1 VVRVLF
7 FLKRFLKIGLI
18 VIIIFAL
25 LFVILIETTLQPIL
39 NNVCEVEV
47 TGILTTVINKSIN
60 QATSGLSYN
69 DMVRIKT
76 NKQGHIILM
85 EPNLKF
91 VNRLSSDVTLEIQG
105 RLNNLSERVITIP
118 ISQIFGVEVLSK
130 FSPRINAR
138 IIPHGAVK
146 TDVVDEFDSVGIN
159 QTRHRLYLKVD
170 TKVRVVVPLT
180 GTEIAVSTQVPMT
193 EAVIVGQ
200 VPQVYIGLEKGLFKE
215 GVIKKE

>member
-1 VVRVLF
+1 MLF

>member
-1 VVRVLF
+1 
-7 FLKRFLKIGLI
+7 LKRFLKIGLS
-18 VIIIFAL
+18 VIIIL
-25 LFVILIETTLQPIL
+25 SLFFIILVETTLQPIL
-39 NNVCEVEV
+39 NNICEVEV
-47 TGILTTVINKSIN
+47 TGMLTTVINKGIN
-60 QATSGLSYN
+60 KATNGLSYN
-69 DMVRIKT
+69 DMVRIQT
-76 NKQGHIILM
+76 NRQGHIILM

-91 VNRLSSDVTLEIQG
+91 VNRLSSDITLEIQT
-105 RLNNLSERVITIP
+105 RLDNLSEKVITIP

-130 FSPRINAR
+130 FSPRVNAR

-159 QTRHRLYLKVD
+159 QTRHRLYLKVN

-180 GTEIAVSTQVPMT
+180 GTEIAVNTQVPMT

-200 VPQVYIGLEKGLFKE
+200 VPQVYVGLEKGLFKE

>member
-1 VVRVLF
+1 M
-7 FLKRFLKIGLI
+7 KRFLKIGLS
-18 VIIIFAL
+18 VIIIL
-25 LFVILIETTLQPIL
+25 SLFFIILVETTLQPIL
-39 NNVCEVEV
+39 NNICEVEV
-47 TGILTTVINKSIN
+47 TGMLTTVINKGIN
-60 QATSGLSYN
+60 KATNGLSYN
-69 DMVRIKT
+69 DMVRIQT
-76 NKQGHIILM
+76 NRQGHIILM

-91 VNRLSSDVTLEIQG
+91 VNRLSSDITLEIQT
-105 RLNNLSERVITIP
+105 RLDNLSEKVITIP

-130 FSPRINAR
+130 FSPRVNAR

-159 QTRHRLYLKVD
+159 QTRHRLYLKVN

-180 GTEIAVSTQVPMT
+180 GTEIAVNTQVPMT

-200 VPQVYIGLEKGLFKE
+200 VPQVYVGLEKGLFKE

>member
-1 VVRVLF
+1 LV
-7 FLKRFLKIGLI
+7 
-18 VIIIFAL
+18 
-25 LFVILIETTLQPIL
+25 ETTLQPIL
-39 NNVCEVEV
+39 NNICEVEV
-47 TGILTTVINKSIN
+47 TGMLTTVINKGIN
-60 QATSGLSYN
+60 KATNGLSYN
-69 DMVRIKT
+69 DMVRIQT
-76 NKQGHIILM
+76 NRQGHIILM

-91 VNRLSSDVTLEIQG
+91 VNRLSSDITLEIQT
-105 RLNNLSERVITIP
+105 RLDNLSEKVITIP

-130 FSPRINAR
+130 FSPRVNAR

-159 QTRHRLYLKVD
+159 QTRHRLYLKVN

-180 GTEIAVSTQVPMT
+180 GTEIAVNTQVPMT

-200 VPQVYIGLEKGLFKE
+200 VPQVYVGLEKGLFKE

>member
-1 VVRVLF
+1 MLF
-7 FLKRFLKIGLI
+7 FLKRFLKIGLS
-18 VIIIFAL
+18 VIIIL
-25 LFVILIETTLQPIL
+25 SLFFIILVETTLQPIL
-39 NNVCEVEV
+39 NNICEVEV
-47 TGILTTVINKSIN
+47 TGMLTTVINKGIN
-60 QATSGLSYN
+60 KATNGLSYN
-69 DMVRIKT
+69 DMVRIQT
-76 NKQGHIILM
+76 NRQGHIILM

-91 VNRLSSDVTLEIQG
+91 VNRLSSDITLEIQT
-105 RLNNLSERVITIP
+105 RLDNLSEKVITIP

-130 FSPRINAR
+130 FSPRVNAR

-159 QTRHRLYLKVD
+159 QTRHRLYLKVN

-180 GTEIAVSTQVPMT
+180 GTEIAVNTQVPMT

-200 VPQVYIGLEKGLFKE
+200 VPQVYVGLEKGLFKE

>member
-1 VVRVLF
+1 MLF
-7 FLKRFLKIGLI
+7 FLKRFVKIGLV
-18 VIIIFAL
+18 VIIIFFL
-25 LFVILIETTLQPIL
+25 IFIILIETTLQPIL
-39 NNVCEVEV
+39 NDICEVEV
-47 TGILTTVINKSIN
+47 TGILTTVINKGIN
-60 QATSGLSYN
+60 QANSGLSYN
-69 DMVRIKT
+69 DMVRIQT

-91 VNRLSSDVTLEIQG
+91 VNKLSSDITLEIQR
-105 RLNNLSERVITIP
+105 RLNNLTEQIITIP
-118 ISQIFGVEVLSK
+118 ISQIFGVEILSK

-138 IIPHGAVK
+138 IIPHGAIK

-180 GTEIAVSTQVPMT
+180 GAEIAVSTQVPMT

-200 VPQVYIGLEKGLFKE
+200 VPQVYVGLEKGLFKE
-215 GVIKKE
+215 GIIKKKE